1 MGAFPLGAVL
11 MVLIPTYATRLSFAF
26 LAALYGHAFDMAL
39 IYWLCCNLPRLQ
51 SPRIW
56 LVGAAFVAACE
67 LSYISSVMNI
77 SILVLA
83 LALLD
88 PWDRSQGVRKAV
100 LILGMGVAGSLLAV
114 VLYYRGFLG
123 MVFDL
128 VPRMLAGPARA
139 SRYPIQGYLS
149 VVYSRT
155 RDFFDTVYPFLAAT
169 GLFVFL
175 RDKGERQPSDAS
187 TRGLLLAW
195 VAAYLLLLLGRAKAP
210 DLFLH
215 GHETLF
221 VTPLVCLGA
230 GHALGRLASR
240 NSGGRLSA
248 GLLLVL
254 LAVQGLRL
262 QWLAFAAQMA
272 NAL

>member
-1 MGAFPLGAVL
+1 
-11 MVLIPTYATRLSFAF
+11 
-26 LAALYGHAFDMAL
+26 
-39 IYWLCCNLPRLQ
+39 
-51 SPRIW
+51 
-56 LVGAAFVAACE
+56 
-67 LSYISSVMNI
+67 
-77 SILVLA
+77 
-83 LALLD
+83 
-88 PWDRSQGVRKAV
+88 
-100 LILGMGVAGSLLAV
+100 MGVAGSLLAI
-114 VLYYRGFLG
+114 VLYYRDFLG

-128 VPRMLAGPARA
+128 VPRMLAEPARA

-155 RDFFDTVYPFLAAT
+155 TDFFDTVYPFLAAT
-169 GLFVFL
+169 GLSVFL
-175 RDKGERQPSDAS
+175 RGKVERQPSDAS

-230 GHALGRLASR
+230 GHALGWLASR
-240 NSGGRLSA
+240 NPLGRVSA

-262 QWLAFAAQMA
+262 QWLAFAAQMG
-272 NAL
+272 NAF